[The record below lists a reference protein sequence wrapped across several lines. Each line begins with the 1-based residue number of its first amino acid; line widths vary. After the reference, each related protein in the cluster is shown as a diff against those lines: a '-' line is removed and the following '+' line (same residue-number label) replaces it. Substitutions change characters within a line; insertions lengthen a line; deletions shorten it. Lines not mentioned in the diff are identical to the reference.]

1 MSSNPRDFTLE
12 TSDLCCSRGD
22 RRLISDLSFSLR
34 SGEALH
40 IKGHNGSGKT
50 TLLRT
55 LAGLLVAESGEI
67 RWNGH
72 NARQIRQEFQSELLY
87 LGHLNGLKGDL
98 TAVENLRFDAAL
110 HGKPLD
116 VDRAWQIFDSIG
128 LRGYEDLP
136 TKYLSQGQKRRVAL
150 ARLWVSEAALW
161 ILDEPFSALDVDAV
175 EALQG
180 VIRQHVEHGGMVI
193 ITTHQD
199 VSFTS
204 QEAKVLTIGASDA

>member
-40 IKGHNGSGKT
+40 LKGHNGSGKT

-67 RWNGH
+67 LWNGN

-116 VDRAWQIFDSIG
+116 EDRAWQIFNSIG

-150 ARLWVSEAALW
+150 ARLWVSKPHFGFWMSL
-161 ILDEPFSALDVDAV
+161 SAHSMWMRLKRYK
-175 EALQG
+175 G
-180 VIRQHVEHGGMVI
+180 
-193 ITTHQD
+193 
-199 VSFTS
+199 
-204 QEAKVLTIGASDA
+204 